1 MIKSHISR
9 AAITMSAERT
19 FDKSVGEAALEY
31 LLPAILH
38 FIHKTDKK
46 KDDIS
51 LEDLA
56 KSLKVE
62 VSEKEKSVTKSVNKP
77 TLNGVLAK
85 SSGGRSKSKGSS
97 DKRCTYIYQK
107 GDHKGEQ
114 CKNDSAEGQER
125 CKQCL
130 RKGPKGGKPAQK
142 KKQKEPES
150 EVDDD
155 DIQTKRIP
163 GENKYL
169 ITEKPLANFVI
180 LNPSENEG
188 CDEEVPQIVGF
199 YEDNKIRKLTESEAN
214 KAKAHKWVIRPDVV
228 DTSQGSTTSKKGK
241 NDSDKG
247 SDKDDSG
254 AEKDSDASGAD
265 SDSAAKSK
273 KKAPRGKP
281 AAKKVEN
288 KTGKK
293 KAGKASK
300 QKDKSDSDDS
310 DAKSDSGCD

>member
-9 AAITMSAERT
+9 AAITMSAERA
-19 FDKSVGEAALEY
+19 FDKSVGEAAVEY

-56 KSLKVE
+56 KSIKTE
-62 VSEKEKSVTKSVNKP
+62 ISEKEKSVTKSVNKP
-77 TLNGVLAK
+77 NLNGVLAK
-85 SSGGRSKSKGSS
+85 SSGGRSKSKSSS
-97 DKRCTYIYQK
+97 DKRCTYVFQK
-107 GDHKGEQ
+107 GDHKGLQ
-114 CKNDSAEGQER
+114 CPNDSAEGQER

-228 DTSQGSTTSKKGK
+228 DTSQGSQTSKKGK
-241 NDSDKG
+241 G
-247 SDKDDSG
+247 DKDDSG
-254 AEKDSDASGAD
+254 AEKDSDASGAEKD
-265 SDSAAKSK
+265 SDASGDDSAAKSK

-281 AAKKVEN
+281 AAKKVEK

-293 KAGKASK
+293 KTGKASK
-300 QKDKSDSDDS
+300 SKADSDASDS
-310 DAKSDSGCD
+310 DAKSDSD